1 MSLIAA
7 VFAGLFGALIWP
19 ARAGARAHPA
29 TWWQRPG
36 WFLLAAVVGFA
47 LVTRLT
53 GRRLVLT
60 LIALSVALAVLH
72 LVRRARQAKA
82 AAVYAAQVLEAC
94 ESMAADL
101 AVGQPQQ
108 SVLDR
113 VATQWPEF
121 APVAMA
127 GQIGADVPAA
137 MRQLARKRGGGELN
151 RVAATWQ
158 VASSTGAGLAQALE
172 TAAESVRT
180 QRRITRLI
188 ETELA
193 GARATS
199 RLLAVLPI
207 GVLAMGQGIG
217 GDPFG
222 FLLQTS
228 YGLGCLGLGATLTI
242 LGLLWLDHIARKVL
256 EA

>member
-1 MSLIAA
+1 MSLVAG
-7 VFAGLFGALIWP
+7 VFAALAGALFWP
-19 ARAGARAHPA
+19 ARAAVREQTAL
-29 TWWQRPG
+29 WWRRPG
-36 WFLLAAVVGFA
+36 WFLLAALAGFV
-47 LVTRLT
+47 LVTRLS

-60 LIALSVALAVLH
+60 LIALSVLLAVAH
-72 LVRRARQAKA
+72 LVRRARQAKVA
-82 AAVYAAQVLEAC
+82 AAYAAQVLEAC

-113 VATQWPEF
+113 VASRWPEF

-137 MRQLARKRGGGELN
+137 MRQLARNRGGGELN

-180 QRRITRLI
+180 QRRINRLI

-222 FLLQTS
+222 FLLQTP
-228 YGLGCLGLGATLTI
+228 YGLGCLGLGAALTI
-242 LGLLWLDHIARKVL
+242 LGLLWLDHIARTVL
-256 EA
+256 EG